1 MNISELNNKLFKALE
16 GIEEGTLET
25 DKAKAMV
32 NISTAITNNAKLI
45 LQAAKMSE
53 NIQMANELFS
63 SKQGMITLNPNDA
76 YVQKNTFAKKL
87 GYNNVSEALASM
99 GKDNFEEKF
108 KEQMQS
114 RQPENNNKN

>member
-45 LQAAKMSE
+45 LQAARMSE
-53 NIQMANELFS
+53 NVQMANDLFS
-63 SKQGMITLNPNDA
+63 PKQGMLTLTPDDT
-76 YVQKNTFAKKL
+76 YMKKNTFAKKL
-87 GYNNVSEALASM
+87 GYNNLSEAFANM
-99 GKDNFEEKF
+99 GKDNFDEKF

>member
-16 GIEEGTLET
+16 GIEEGTLEI

-53 NIQMANELFS
+53 NVQMANELFS
-63 SKQGMITLNPNDA
+63 PKQGMITLTPDDT
-76 YVQKNTFAKKL
+76 YMKKNIFAKKL

-114 RQPENNNKN
+114 AT

>member
-1 MNISELNNKLFKALE
+1 MNISELNNKLFNALE
-16 GIEEGTLET
+16 GIEEGTLEI

-53 NIQMANELFS
+53 NVQMANDLFS
-63 SKQGMITLNPNDA
+63 PKQGMLTLNPDDT
-76 YVQKNTFAKKL
+76 YMKKNTFAKKL

-114 RQPENNNKN
+114 AT